1 MDSFIYYTIYQSYL
15 LIKKK
20 VINYILGLFLF
31 SNIPLYKI
39 IFIKI
44 DDHLRYMKI
53 ISIIIDKSIDLSK
66 QNKIKNVSVV
76 I

>member
-1 MDSFIYYTIYQSYL
+1 MHSFIYYTIYQSYL

>member
-1 MDSFIYYTIYQSYL
+1 MHIFIYYTIYQSYL

>member
-15 LIKKK
+15 LIKKE

-44 DDHLRYMKI
+44 DDHLCYMKI

>member
-15 LIKKK
+15 LIKK